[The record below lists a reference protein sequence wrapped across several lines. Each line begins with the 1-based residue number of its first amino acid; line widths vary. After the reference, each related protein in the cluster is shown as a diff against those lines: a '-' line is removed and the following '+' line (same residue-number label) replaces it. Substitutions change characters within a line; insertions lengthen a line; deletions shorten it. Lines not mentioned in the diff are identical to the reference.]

1 MRDGITNI
9 KNGKI
14 SVRRESGVLNDFWD
28 QVCVMTT
35 PRRGIEFTCEHDGV
49 EFTVGELKVLLF
61 YFLREKKFWYQLNCL
76 LKSKTQVDYWL
87 RAIIEQTFLNDCC
100 RKPFTPMTF

>member
-49 EFTVGELKVLLF
+49 EFTVGETESTAILLSEGKEI
-61 YFLREKKFWYQLNCL
+61 LVSIELSLEGKDTSRL
-76 LKSKTQVDYWL
+76 LVKSYH
-87 RAIIEQTFLNDCC
+87 
-100 RKPFTPMTF
+100 

>member
-49 EFTVGELKVLLF
+49 EFTVGELTVLIF
-61 YFLREKKFWYQLNCL
+61 YFLKEKKFWYQLNCL
-76 LKSKTQVDYWL
+76 SLRLLVKSYHSTNVFERL
-87 RAIIEQTFLNDCC
+87 V
-100 RKPFTPMTF
+100 

>member
-49 EFTVGELKVLLF
+49 EFTVGELKVLI
-61 YFLREKKFWYQLNCL
+61 FLLSEGKEILVSIELSLEVKDTSRL
-76 LKSKTQVDYWL
+76 LVKSYHSTNVFERL
-87 RAIIEQTFLNDCC
+87 L
-100 RKPFTPMTF
+100 